1 MLNLSFDLCKKKKL
15 LLDLAGSEMNNFVF
29 NFRE

>member
-1 MLNLSFDLCKKKKL
+1 MLNLSFDLCKKKL